1 MFCVNCGKPYSAA
14 DRFCNSCGHQIP
26 SATIQEN
33 SIAQSVIT
41 LQSLAS
47 TVPQASAAAVALAP
61 EPEIALPATVSPDA
75 PSYAIFASRAR
86 IPSEL
91 EEGGAGSAML

>member
-47 TVPQASAAAVALAP
+47 TVPQASAARCRTRAGARDRAASDCFAGRPVVRNLC
-61 EPEIALPATVSPDA
+61 IAGANPQ
-75 PSYAIFASRAR
+75 RA
-86 IPSEL
+86 
-91 EEGGAGSAML
+91 